1 MNPDTGTANGM
12 GIVESVDTI
21 ALGGFE
27 RLTDARTAGP
37 YKTASANRTGATEK
51 KRQYP
56 LWRRLRYARTQDSQT
71 ESLGAMDLRDDADA
85 GRGKVF
91 RYLISFAAS
100 GYGSWTHDIAEDDR
114 PGRW

>member
-1 MNPDTGTANGM
+1 MP
-12 GIVESVDTI
+12 
-21 ALGGFE
+21 E
-27 RLTDARTAGP
+27 RLDRTRRPLQTVQGLL
-37 YKTASANRTGATEK
+37 K
-51 KRQYP
+51 KKAISSLAP
-56 LWRRLRYARTQDSQT
+56 IAVRTQDSQT

>member
-1 MNPDTGTANGM
+1 MP
-12 GIVESVDTI
+12 
-21 ALGGFE
+21 E
-27 RLTDARTAGP
+27 RLDRTRRPLQTVQGLL
-37 YKTASANRTGATEK
+37 K
-51 KRQYP
+51 KKPYP